1 MPPKNYQDATYAEDR
16 FSRLE
21 EDIKHINNALDV
33 IKEELI
39 QRRIRDAKYSGI
51 ALTILSL
58 LGLIGGA
65 IGSKIADFFNKVL

>member
-1 MPPKNYQDATYAEDR
+1 MPPKNYQDAAYTDDR

-21 EDIKHINNALDV
+21 EDIKHINTVLDT

-65 IGSKIADFFNKVL
+65 IGSKVADFFNKVL